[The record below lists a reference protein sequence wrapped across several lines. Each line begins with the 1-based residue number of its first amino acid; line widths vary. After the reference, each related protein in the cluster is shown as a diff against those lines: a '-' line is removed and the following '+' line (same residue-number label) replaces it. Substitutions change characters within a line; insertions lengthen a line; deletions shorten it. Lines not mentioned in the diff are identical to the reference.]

1 MIPFTKL
8 HGNGNDFVLIDEYH
22 GTVVTDENKAAF
34 ASTYCNRRLGVGADG
49 VLFLSTDRFADIGMR
64 LFQPDGTEAE
74 MCGNGI
80 CCIVKYAVDRGYVQI
95 GKISVNT
102 LSGILDVRT
111 QHTENRQLL
120 ITVNMGR
127 PIYDR
132 PSIPAEGK
140 GELINQKLHGFNV
153 SAVNTGVPHA
163 VVFTRHLKEV
173 PLLEI
178 ATKIRYDS
186 LFPNGTNVD
195 FVEVHSTDEISIRTY
210 ERGVEAETLSCGT
223 GSVASVAVANRLK
236 KTGDKVLVHT
246 MGGQL
251 RITLEDDTAYMEG
264 SAETVFKGE
273 ILTTT

>member
-8 HGNGNDFVLIDEYH
+8 QGNGNDFILIDEYQ
-22 GTVVTDENKAAF
+22 GTVVTDENKADF
-34 ASTYCNRRLGVGADG
+34 ASTQCNRRFGVGADG
-49 VLFLSTDRFADIGMR
+49 VLFLSNNRFADIGMR

-80 CCIVKYAVDRGYVQI
+80 CCIVKYAVDAGYVQI
-95 GKISVNT
+95 GKVSVNT

-111 QHTENRQLL
+111 QHAKNRHLL
-120 ITVNMGR
+120 ITVNMGK
-127 PIYDR
+127 PLYDR
-132 PSIPAEGK
+132 PSIPAVGE
-140 GELINQKLHGFNV
+140 GELINKELHGFTV

-163 VVFTRHLKEV
+163 VVFTKDLKAV
-173 PLLEI
+173 SLLEA
-178 ATKIRYDS
+178 ATKIRYDP

-195 FVEVHSTDEISIRTY
+195 FVEVQSLNEISIRTY

-223 GSVASVAVANRLK
+223 GSVASASVANRLK

-251 RITLEDDTAYMEG
+251 RIALEDNTAYMEG

-273 ILTTT
+273 ILTK

>member
-8 HGNGNDFVLIDEYH
+8 QGNGNDFILIDEYRA
-22 GTVVTDENKAAF
+22 TVVTDKNKADL
-34 ASTYCNRRLGVGADG
+34 ASTHCNRRLGVGADG
-49 VLFLSTDRFADIGMR
+49 VLFLSNDRFADIGMR

-80 CCIVKYAVDRGYVQI
+80 CCIVKYAVDAGYVQI
-95 GKISVNT
+95 GKVSVNT

-111 QHTENRQLL
+111 QHTKNRQLL
-120 ITVNMGR
+120 ITVNMGK
-127 PIYDR
+127 PLYDR
-132 PSIPAEGK
+132 PGIPAVGE
-140 GELINQKLHGFNV
+140 GELINQELHGFTV

-163 VVFTRHLKEV
+163 VVFTKHLKEV
-173 PLLEI
+173 SLLD
-178 ATKIRYDS
+178 AAAKIRYDP

-195 FVEVHSTDEISIRTY
+195 FVEVNSTDEISIRTY

-223 GSVASVAVANRLK
+223 GSVASASVANRLK

-251 RITLEDDTAYMEG
+251 RIALENDTAYMEG

-273 ILTTT
+273 ILTK

>member
-1 MIPFTKL
+1 MIPFIKL
-8 HGNGNDFVLIDEYH
+8 QGNGNDFILIDEYH
-22 GTVVTDENKAAF
+22 GTVVTDENKANF
-34 ASTYCNRRLGVGADG
+34 ASTQCNRRFGVGADG
-49 VLFLSTDRFADIGMR
+49 VLFLSNNQFADIGMR

-80 CCIVKYAVDRGYVQI
+80 CCIVKYAVDAGYVQI
-95 GKISVNT
+95 GKVSVNT

-111 QHTENRQLL
+111 QHTENRHLL
-120 ITVNMGR
+120 ITVNMGK
-127 PIYDR
+127 PLYDR
-132 PSIPAEGK
+132 PSIPTVGE
-140 GELINQKLHGFNV
+140 GELINQELHGFTV

-163 VVFTRHLKEV
+163 VVFTKDLKAV
-173 PLLEI
+173 SLLEA
-178 ATKIRYDS
+178 ATKIRYDP

-223 GSVASVAVANRLK
+223 GSVASASVANRLK

-251 RITLEDDTAYMEG
+251 HIALENDTAYMEG

-273 ILTTT
+273 ILTK